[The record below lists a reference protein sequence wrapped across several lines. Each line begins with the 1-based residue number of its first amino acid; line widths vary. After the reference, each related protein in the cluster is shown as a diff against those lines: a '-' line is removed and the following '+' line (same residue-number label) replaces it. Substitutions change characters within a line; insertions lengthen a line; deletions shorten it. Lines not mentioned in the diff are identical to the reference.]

1 MSTSLSTTIAAAVGR
16 GCGGLLVF
24 LAGCAGGLPGAPSV
38 VESPAL
44 AGDIAMQK
52 AREAAAR
59 ESTGAQCFGK
69 AVLED
74 TVERVPLATGSASK
88 AAATLMASV
97 EEARWLVGRADST
110 LVPIYC
116 MVAEPLA
123 VKPAKTA
130 EAKVLDVARWYA
142 TRAVAVA
149 PGQVSATVRAYG
161 ESNFRNVK
169 IHDTGFKREVLLNR
183 YGAYTN
189 SPSEAARGGSRRL
202 ESVVDY
208 TVTPVE
214 SARSVDVPGLYAEAW
229 ILVQVPRDKARR
241 YRLACLA
248 TPESADRAS
257 SPTAQTFEAA
267 RTCSLYR
274 PASTE
279 PVERPAVV
287 SLNPEEPF

>member
-1 MSTSLSTTIAAAVGR
+1 MSTSTTIAGTAKRCCRA
-16 GCGGLLVF
+16 LL
-24 LAGCAGGLPGAPSV
+24 LLLSGCAGGLPGAPSV

-44 AGDIAMQK
+44 AADIAMQK

-59 ESTGAQCFGK
+59 ESTGAQCFAK
-69 AVLED
+69 AVLD
-74 TVERVPLATGSASK
+74 DIVERVPLATGNASK
-88 AAATLMASV
+88 AAAMLMASM
-97 EEARWLVGRADST
+97 EEARWLVGRSDST
-110 LVPIYC
+110 LVPVYC
-116 MVAEPLA
+116 RVVEPVG

-142 TRAVAVA
+142 TRAVAIA
-149 PGQVSATVRAYG
+149 PGQISATARAHG

-183 YGAYTN
+183 QGAYTN

-202 ESVVDY
+202 EAVVDY

-248 TPESADRAS
+248 TPEAADRAS
-257 SPTAQTFEAA
+257 PMQSFEAA
-267 RTCSLYR
+267 RSCSFYR
-274 PASTE
+274 PATTE
-279 PVERPAVV
+279 AVERPPVV
-287 SLNPEEPF
+287 SLNPEESF